1 MSILQ
6 RSAIVTAMFT
16 ALSLPAFAQTQAAPA
31 ATPSAEQAQAHP
43 GQRHHRQ
50 DPKAREARMEKRM
63 QALKTS
69 LKLNASQEAAWATYT
84 AAIKP
89 QHPAAGERPAPADHQ
104 ALAAM
109 TTPERIDAMQAM
121 HSKRHAAMQA
131 HMEQRNQA
139 TKTFYAALSPEQQ
152 KTFDAETLKMHPGHG
167 KGHPRGDKHTRHGKH
182 QGPQAQQTA
191 PAVDSK

>member
-1 MSILQ
+1 MSLLQ

-16 ALSLPAFAQTQAAPA
+16 ALSLPAFAQTQAAPT
-31 ATPSAEQAQAHP
+31 TPTAEQAQAAP
-43 GQRHHRQ
+43 GHRHQRQ

-69 LKLNASQEAAWATYT
+69 LKLNANQETAWATY
-84 AAIKP
+84 AAALKP
-89 QHPAAGERPAPADHQ
+89 QHPPAGERPAPADRQ
-104 ALAAM
+104 AFAAM

-121 HSKRHAAMQA
+121 HSKRQAAMQA

-167 KGHPRGDKHTRHGKH
+167 KGHPHGDVRTRHGKH
-182 QGPQAQQTA
+182 QAPQAQQSV
-191 PAVDSK
+191 PASDSK

>member
-1 MSILQ
+1 MSLLQ
-6 RSAIVTAMFT
+6 RSAIVTAMFA
-16 ALSLPAFAQTQAAPA
+16 ALSVPSFAQTQAAPA
-31 ATPSAEQAQAHP
+31 TPSVEQAQAAP
-43 GQRHHRQ
+43 SQRHHRA

-63 QALKTS
+63 QALKAA
-69 LKLNASQEAAWATYT
+69 LKLNAGQEAAWTTYT
-84 AAIKP
+84 ATLKP
-89 QHPAAGERPAPADHQ
+89 QNPPVGERPTPVDRQ
-104 ALAAM
+104 AFAAM

-152 KTFDAETLKMHPGHG
+152 KTFDAETLKMHQGHG
-167 KGHPRGDKHTRHGKH
+167 KGRPHGDKPHRHGKH
-182 QGPQAQQTA
+182 QGPHAQSSS

>member
-1 MSILQ
+1 MSLLQ

-31 ATPSAEQAQAHP
+31 AAVAEQAQATP

-84 AAIKP
+84 ASIKP
-89 QHPAAGERPAPADHQ
+89 QRPTADERPAHADRQ

-121 HSKRHAAMQA
+121 HNKRHAAMQA

-152 KTFDAETLKMHPGHG
+152 KTFDAETLKMHAGHG
-167 KGHPRGDKHTRHGKH
+167 KGHPHGDKHTHHSKH
-182 QGPQAQQTA
+182 QGPQAQQSV
-191 PAVDSK
+191 PASDSK

>member
-1 MSILQ
+1 MSLLQ

-31 ATPSAEQAQAHP
+31 AASAEQTQAAP
-43 GQRHHRQ
+43 GQHHHRQ

-69 LKLNASQEAAWATYT
+69 LKLSASQEAAWATYT

-89 QHPAAGERPAPADHQ
+89 QHPAAGERPAPADRQ

-121 HSKRHAAMQA
+121 HSQRHAAMQA

-152 KTFDAETLKMHPGHG
+152 KTFDAETLKMHAGHG
-167 KGHPRGDKHTRHGKH
+167 KGHAHGDKHTRHGKH
-182 QGPQAQQTA
+182 QGPQAQQSV
-191 PAVDSK
+191 PANDSK